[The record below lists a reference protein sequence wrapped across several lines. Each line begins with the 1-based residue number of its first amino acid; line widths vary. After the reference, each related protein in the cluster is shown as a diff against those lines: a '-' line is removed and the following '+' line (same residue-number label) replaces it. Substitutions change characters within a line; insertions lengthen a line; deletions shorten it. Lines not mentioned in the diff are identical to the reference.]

1 MARIELKM
9 GDEVDILGH
18 WFVLVKLEVEA
29 GKPAKVTFA
38 QPSELIE
45 VVEYCALDFGK
56 AHASYHP
63 WCTDHDLPAI
73 HRDGGENHQVCQEF
87 AKKYGCS
94 CHADYYKE
102 N

>member
-1 MARIELKM
+1 MARIELKL

-18 WFVLVKLEVEA
+18 WFVLVKLEAEA

-45 VVEYCALDFGK
+45 VIKYCVPDWK
-56 AHASYHP
+56 KPHESYNP
-63 WCTDHDLPAI
+63 WCSEHNLPMS
-73 HRDGGENHQVCQEF
+73 HCGPDGDTRVCQEF
-87 AKKYGCS
+87 AKKHGCS
-94 CHADYYKE
+94 CHGDYHKE